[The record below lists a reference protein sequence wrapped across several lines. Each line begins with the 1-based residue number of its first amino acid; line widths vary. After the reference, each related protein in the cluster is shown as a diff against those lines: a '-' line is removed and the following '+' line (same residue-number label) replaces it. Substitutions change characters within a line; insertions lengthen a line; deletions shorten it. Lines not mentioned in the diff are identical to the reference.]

1 MSASCLCCR
10 FEQLF
15 TQLLDQLQPVCTSE
29 RRFLTSFFHFQKPV
43 EPDTLE
49 RDPDVSRCVCVCVG
63 VGGGIGGEGFRL
75 SLSIPEFLNIRLHST
90 ISSMYNSH

>member
-15 TQLLDQLQPVCTSE
+15 TQLLGQLQPVCTSE
-29 RRFLTSFFHFQKPV
+29 RRFLTSFFHFQKPE

-49 RDPDVSRCVCVCVG
+49 QDPDVSGSVQCVCVCVC
-63 VGGGIGGEGFRL
+63 VCVDGGERGRGIL
-75 SLSIPEFLNIRLHST
+75 VVM
-90 ISSMYNSH
+90 SS

>member
-1 MSASCLCCR
+1 MSASCFCCR

-29 RRFLTSFFHFQKPV
+29 RRFLTSFFHFQKPE

-49 RDPDVSRCVCVCVG
+49 RDPDVSGSVCVCVCGG
-63 VGGGIGGEGFRL
+63 VGGGRV
-75 SLSIPEFLNIRLHST
+75 
-90 ISSMYNSH
+90 